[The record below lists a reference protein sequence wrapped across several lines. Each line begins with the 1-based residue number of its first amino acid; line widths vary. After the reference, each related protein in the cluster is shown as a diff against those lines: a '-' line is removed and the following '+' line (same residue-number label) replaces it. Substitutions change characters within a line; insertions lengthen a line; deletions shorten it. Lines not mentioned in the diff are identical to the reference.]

1 MILVQSIYTVVSIC
15 GLFSF
20 GKGIQDSIL
29 VNVGMKYKD
38 DIYWESYLMQVVFL
52 IILACHIPYL
62 YFSGKESLLVIVD
75 EIMRRSTSF
84 ALSKKLQHNWDI
96 GDALSEKPELPE
108 EQMSPKFEVK
118 IAPSEE
124 DQSLSSGYPKAS
136 IVK

>member
-84 ALSKKLQHNWDI
+84 ALSKKLQHNRDV
-96 GDALSEKPELPE
+96 GDALSE
-108 EQMSPKFEVK
+108 
-118 IAPSEE
+118 
-124 DQSLSSGYPKAS
+124 
-136 IVK
+136 